1 MKIIETKK
9 KVEPQPQA
17 REIELVPPKTAYQ
30 FEMDWRQVRGNA
42 QLFYKYLKVR
52 KNQSFQQRCL
62 IVDLLVEDQG

>member
-1 MKIIETKK
+1 MEIIETKK
-9 KVEPQPQA
+9 KVEPQSQA

-52 KNQSFQQRCL
+52 KNQSSQQRCL
-62 IVDLLVEDQG
+62 IIDLLVEDQG